1 MSPFVLTL
9 TMTWCL
15 LSPRPAM
22 PASGAQP
29 ARAERTHVPGSGL
42 TAAQQARPLQAQA
55 PFVITRE
62 TEVRLDGRRC
72 EYEEVPEDAVITAA
86 EVGPDRRTF
95 LRVHF
100 RSAK

>member
-1 MSPFVLTL
+1 MSQCVLTL
-9 TMTWCL
+9 AVAWSM
-15 LSPRPAM
+15 LSPRPAA
-22 PASGAQP
+22 PAPGAPTALPQK
-29 ARAERTHVPGSGL
+29 AHVPSNGVAEARPTRVGSG
-42 TAAQQARPLQAQA
+42 PA

-62 TEVRLDGRRC
+62 TEVRLDGRLC
-72 EYEEVPEDAVITAA
+72 QYEEVPEGAVITAA